1 MLKLSSI
8 SRCFQGVIP
17 SLIASADAH
26 GLPNVTYVSQVYLL
40 DDKHVALSQQFFNKT
55 RRNLAENPHATAEIT
70 DPLTLQAYRLRLKF
84 LRSETNGPL
93 FDTMKLRIQA
103 IASHTGMDGV
113 FRLIA
118 ADVFEVLRA
127 EKVEGFL
134 NETDVPNEPV
144 SPSGLRTEIRGL
156 QLVSDRINRAD
167 DLETLL
173 AATLDALDVYF
184 GMSNTIVLLNDEPTQ
199 KLITIACRG
208 YGGGVGAEVA
218 IGEGL
223 IGTAARERQV
233 LRISGLDECL
243 RYGRAVRRSV
253 MSDGSRVQPEIPL
266 PGLHDAQSALI
277 LPLLIEDRL
286 VGILAAESR
295 DAMAFGEWDEAY
307 LGVIANQ
314 IALGIDRVIEED
326 VDAGRG
332 FSPPPPSEGR
342 AEAAPYVRTRHTLTY
357 FRNDDCV
364 FLNDEYLV
372 RNVPGRILWKLLGE
386 WKRQGR
392 TSFTNR
398 ELRMDRALGLPEVKD
413 NLESRLILLKH
424 RLREKCPEVQIT
436 PAGRGKFTLEIAAD
450 LDLLER

>member
-1 MLKLSSI
+1 MIKLSSI

-17 SLIASADAH
+17 SLIATADAT
-26 GLPNVTYVSQVYLL
+26 GLPNVTYASQVYLV
-40 DDKHVALSQQFFNKT
+40 DEKHVALSQQFFNKT
-55 RRNLAENPHATAEIT
+55 RRNVAENPYATAEIY
-70 DPLTLQAYRLRLKF
+70 DPVTMQAYRLRLKF
-84 LRSETNGPL
+84 LRSEKSGPL

-134 NETDVPNEPV
+134 TEAEAPNETV
-144 SPSGLRTEIRGL
+144 SPAGLRTEIRGL

-173 AATLDALDVYF
+173 AATLDALDVFF
-184 GMSNTIVLLNDEPTQ
+184 GMTNTIVLLNEEPSQ

-208 YGGGVGAEVA
+208 YGGGGVGAEVA

-223 IGTAARERQV
+223 IGTVARERRP
-233 LRISGLDECL
+233 LRISGLDEGL

-253 MSDGSRVQPEIPL
+253 LSDGGRTVRPEIPL
-266 PGLHDAQSALI
+266 PGLPDAQSALI

-286 VGILAAESR
+286 VGVLAAESR
-295 DAMAFGEWDEAY
+295 DSMAFGEWDEAY

-314 IALGIDRVIEED
+314 IALGIERMIEED
-326 VDAGRG
+326 IAPADTETAPPLRAI
-332 FSPPPPSEGR
+332 PPPPAR
-342 AEAAPYVRTRHTLTY
+342 ARHTLTY
-357 FRNDDCV
+357 YRNDDCV
-364 FLNDEYLV
+364 FLDDEYLV

-386 WKRQGR
+386 WKRDGR

-398 ELRMDRALGLPEVKD
+398 ELRMDRGLGLPEVKD

-424 RLREKCPEVQIT
+424 RLREKCPNVQIL
-436 PAGRGKFTLEIAAD
+436 PAGRGKFTLEIVAD
-450 LDLLER
+450 LELLER